1 MEDINS
7 IKVNLKVIIEKWMF
21 VPNSQKQDKMR
32 KYRKVG
38 WWYTQQVVQLKELE
52 RETSCMGSPG
62 LHSLALALGL
72 PFNPEKAYA
81 VIFFLSFG
89 LDNLNGADLKF
100 MDSFPLAQI
109 YS

>member
-1 MEDINS
+1 
-7 IKVNLKVIIEKWMF
+7 
-21 VPNSQKQDKMR
+21 
-32 KYRKVG
+32 
-38 WWYTQQVVQLKELE
+38 
-52 RETSCMGSPG
+52 MGSPG